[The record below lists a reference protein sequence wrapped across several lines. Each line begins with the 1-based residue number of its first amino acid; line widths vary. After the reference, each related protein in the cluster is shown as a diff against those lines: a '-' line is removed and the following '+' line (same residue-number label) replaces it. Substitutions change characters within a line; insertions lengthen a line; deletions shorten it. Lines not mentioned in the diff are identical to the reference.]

1 MESTSVINVLVCP
14 LNWGI
19 GHATRCV
26 PVIRHLQKKGF
37 RVMIGADGLPL
48 EFLRQEFPELP
59 YCRFPGFTPSYSA
72 NGNMV
77 IKMLAQIPAFI
88 AGIYRDHQLVKKF
101 VRDHGINLIISDNR
115 YGLWQNKVRSVLIIH
130 QIMIRAPR
138 WLKFSEPI
146 LYLVNRLL
154 ISRFDECWI
163 PDLPGKDNLSG
174 ELSHKYPLPGNA
186 VYIGPLSR
194 FEPESTSRKTRNFI
208 LALIS
213 GPEPQ
218 RSMFEKILSTQLSG
232 LNVPAIVL
240 TGKPGSNDETQ
251 TCGDVTLIPHLPT
264 RELQDLLYSAS
275 AVICRPG
282 YSTIMDLA
290 ATGTKAL
297 LIPTPGQ
304 TEQEYLAAYHEEKG
318 HFAFMKQSE
327 ANVAKGLDRLE
338 TCKGITT
345 MTNNK
350 LLEEQITSLINKI
363 RKP

>member
-1 MESTSVINVLVCP
+1 MESTSAINVLVCP

-19 GHATRCV
+19 GHAARCV
-26 PVIRHLQKKGF
+26 PVISHLQKNGF

-59 YCRFPGFTPSYSA
+59 YCHFPGFTPSYPA
-72 NGNMV
+72 NGSMV

-88 AGIYRDHQLVKKF
+88 AGVFREHQLIKEL
-101 VRDHGINLIISDNR
+101 VRDHDINLIISDNR
-115 YGLWQNKVRSVLIIH
+115 YGVWQKKVRNILIIH
-130 QIMIRAPR
+130 QIMIKVPR
-138 WLKFSEPI
+138 WLKYSEPL

-163 PDLPGKDNLSG
+163 PDLPGDDNLSG
-174 ELSHKYPLPGNA
+174 DLSHKYLVPGNA
-186 VYIGPLSR
+186 KYIGLLSR
-194 FEPESTSRKTRNFI
+194 FGQGSVLREKRKYL

-218 RSMFEKILSTQLSG
+218 RSIFEQILSKQLSCIDMP
-232 LNVPAIVL
+232 VIIL
-240 TGKPGSNDETQ
+240 TGKPGSSEEVQ
-251 TCGDVTLIPHLPT
+251 THGNVTLIPHLPT
-264 RELQDLLYSAS
+264 CELQDLLYSAS

-304 TEQEYLAAYHEEKG
+304 TEQEYLAAYHEQKG
-318 HFAFMKQSE
+318 HFYFMKQSE
-327 ANVAKGLDRLE
+327 ANVAKGLDRLKNY
-338 TCKGITT
+338 KGITVT
-345 MTNNK
+345 TKNI